1 MENQENKGKTPEQ
14 EEKNAPDY
22 ADLRKTVES
31 AEQKGL
37 SYLFLAANTDELI
50 FSSDAKRSEI
60 TYGLIEL
67 MNEKPWVKELF
78 SRALIISS
86 IMNKQNN

>member
-14 EEKNAPDY
+14 EEKNTIDY

-37 SYLFLAANTDELI
+37 SYLFLAANTDEAI
-50 FSSDAKRSEI
+50 FLGERKRSEI
-60 TYGLIEL
+60 TIGLSAI
-67 MNEKPWVKELF
+67 MKEKPWVIELF
-78 SRALIISS
+78 KRALIISS
-86 IMNKQNN
+86 LMN